1 MGTDGRTDS
10 SYTQLVMKIGID
22 ARLYKSGLG
31 IGRYIEQL
39 LYHLERI
46 DSDDEYVIFL
56 RSEMMDQYFPSNPK
70 FKKVR
75 LNIGWYSLAEQLIV
89 PWILATY
96 KIDCMHFP
104 HFNVPIFYPG
114 RFIVTI
120 HDLIMMKHPDS
131 SKSAASTRHRCVHW
145 LKYRCYLAVI
155 RIAVLRADAII
166 AVSNCVKN
174 DLEKLLAIRANTITV
189 IHEGVHSFEKVPDA
203 VLPPSIQKPYY
214 INVGNAYP
222 HKNIPFLLNVFEE
235 LKRRSASCMLVLV
248 GQQDYFRERIIE
260 RIRAKNL
267 SDTVIHLGFVSDAQL
282 WALYRHARA
291 ALFPS
296 FHEGFG
302 FGPLEAASAG
312 TPLIVSNI
320 PCFHETLGDAALY
333 IDPRDIHAM
342 IASIT
347 VLESDS
353 VQRASLIQRGKERAS
368 LFSWDRAAKKTPT
381 LYHSFARN
389 AST

>member
-1 MGTDGRTDS
+1 
-10 SYTQLVMKIGID
+10 MKIGID

-56 RSEMMDQYFPSNPK
+56 RSEMMDHYFPSNPK
-70 FKKVR
+70 FKKVC
-75 LNIGWYSLAEQLIV
+75 LNIGWYSIAEQLIV
-89 PWILATY
+89 PWILATQ

-114 RFIVTI
+114 RFIVTF

-155 RIAVLRADAII
+155 RIAALRAHAII
-166 AVSNCVKN
+166 VVSNCVKD
-174 DLEKLLAIRANTITV
+174 DLEKFLAIPADAITV
-189 IHEGVHSFEKVPDA
+189 IHEGVHSFENQPDV
-203 VLPPSIQKPYY
+203 VLPPSIQRPYY
-214 INVGNAYP
+214 LNVGNAYP
-222 HKNIPFLLNVFEE
+222 HKNIPFLLEVFEE
-235 LKRRSASCMLVLV
+235 LKRRGAPCMLVLV

-260 RIRAKNL
+260 HIRVKNL

-302 FGPLEAASAG
+302 FGALEAASVG

-320 PCFHETLGDAALY
+320 PCFHEMLGDAALY
-333 IDPRDIHAM
+333 IDPRDIHGM
-342 IASIT
+342 ISSINS
-347 VLESDS
+347 LESNS
-353 VQRASLIQRGKERAS
+353 AQRMLLIHNGKKRVQ
-368 LFSWDRAAKKTPT
+368 LFSWDSAARKTHA
-381 LYHSFARN
+381 LYHSLPRD
-389 AST
+389 ASA

>member
-1 MGTDGRTDS
+1 MIIM
-10 SYTQLVMKIGID
+10 L
-22 ARLYKSGLG
+22 
-31 IGRYIEQL
+31 
-39 LYHLERI
+39 
-46 DSDDEYVIFL
+46 
-56 RSEMMDQYFPSNPK
+56 
-70 FKKVR
+70 
-75 LNIGWYSLAEQLIV
+75 
-89 PWILATY
+89 
-96 KIDCMHFP
+96 
-104 HFNVPIFYPG
+104 PIF
-114 RFIVTI
+114 VN
-120 HDLIMMKHPDS
+120 S
-131 SKSAASTRHRCVHW
+131 
-145 LKYRCYLAVI
+145 
-155 RIAVLRADAII
+155 AVLSGWHWACRRPRAGKTTELTVAYN
-166 AVSNCVKN
+166 VSSEAESPKDIKALLEAARRSNGLD
-174 DLEKLLAIRANTITV
+174 DLEKFLAIPADAITV

-368 LFSWDRAAKKTPT
+368 LFSWDRAAKKTHT